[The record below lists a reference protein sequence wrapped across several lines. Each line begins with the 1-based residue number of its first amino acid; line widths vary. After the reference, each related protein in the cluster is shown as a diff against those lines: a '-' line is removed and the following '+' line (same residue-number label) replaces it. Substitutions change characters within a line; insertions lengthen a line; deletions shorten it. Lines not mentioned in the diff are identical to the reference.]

1 MCLEVLRDARSARKC
16 LEVPRGAGS
25 AKRCS
30 GVLTVLRRAWR
41 C

>member
-16 LEVPRGAGS
+16 LEVPGGAGS